1 MQPFP
6 INFLALAVAA
16 IAKSAI
22 GTVWYTGLFGKQ
34 WRALNGV
41 AEGGSRDGMGVAIAV
56 DLIGNFVM
64 AFVLV
69 HAVHYAGAK
78 GVGEGMAVGFFN
90 WLGFIGVVTLTAGLY
105 EKKPFKLWLINN
117 AYLCLSLLVM
127 GAIVTVWT

>member
-1 MQPFP
+1 MQSFP
-6 INFLALAVAA
+6 INFLALGVAA

-22 GTVWYTGLFGKQ
+22 GTVWYTALFGKQ

-41 AEGGSRDGMGVAIAV
+41 PEGGSRDGMGVAIAV
-56 DLIGNFVM
+56 DLLGNFVM

-78 GVGEGMAVGFFN
+78 GIGEGVAVGFFN
-90 WLGFIGVVTLTAGLY
+90 WLGFVGVVSLTSGLY
-105 EKKPFKLWLINN
+105 EKKPLKLWLINN

-127 GAIVTVWT
+127 GAIVAIWT